1 MGILPVRARRSQS
14 AGLRGTAKQRVGA
27 CARGGAKEDLAAG
40 CIQVS
45 ASVISYRRVCRQS
58 VEPQAPRLKTCPP
71 FAFPKTIAR
80 CYAVGVCVCEPTSG
94 LCLSVI
100 AQSVLCRAGLTAL
113 SIPVQSAKAARN
125 AGNKKKKCY
134 IFSFLANFTLGKE
147 KKHLF
152 CSDMLL
158 FLFIKSTGECRIV
171 FLSLF
176 KRLKMRG
183 KVRWKYWQLH

>member
-80 CYAVGVCVCEPTSG
+80 CYAVGVCVCVCVRACVRARGDVWKRDAMCDGTS
-94 LCLSVI
+94 
-100 AQSVLCRAGLTAL
+100 R
-113 SIPVQSAKAARN
+113 
-125 AGNKKKKCY
+125 
-134 IFSFLANFTLGKE
+134 
-147 KKHLF
+147 
-152 CSDMLL
+152 
-158 FLFIKSTGECRIV
+158 
-171 FLSLF
+171 SL
-176 KRLKMRG
+176 
-183 KVRWKYWQLH
+183 